1 MLTQPLRLLLHDNN
15 LWERSYIS
23 VLIHMQPPPL
33 SLHVLKFTLYFLCYP
48 NSSIAGNNKDLAHV
62 PMIVLPPPNVD
73 SWDEDQPQPPRVE
86 TSNLLFGDCVPP
98 VSSKLVKRIEEGKI
112 IEMTEVLY
120 KRLAVYTLNDSHTRA
135 SKPKIKHVTNIIDW
149 VQAFGL
155 HVAIISQ
162 KQPQRVPELI
172 GYQALIID
180 AQREYLGECWIG
192 NNHHFRQT
200 VPLQAIEKWII
211 IDTMEFSLRKRLG
224 LLKQLRYVYVFNTVS
239 THYSY
244 IHDYTC
250 IV

>member
-1 MLTQPLRLLLHDNN
+1 
-15 LWERSYIS
+15 
-23 VLIHMQPPPL
+23 MQLPPL

-48 NSSIAGNNKDLAHV
+48 ESSSIGNNRHLVHV
-62 PMIVLPPPNVD
+62 LMIVPPPTNVD
-73 SWDEDQPQPPRVE
+73 SRDEDQPQPPRVE

-98 VSSKLVKRIEEGKI
+98 VSSKLVKRIEEGKL
-112 IEMTEVLY
+112 IEMNEVLY
-120 KRLAVYTLNDSHTRA
+120 KRLAAYTLNGNHRRA
-135 SKPKIKHVTNIIDW
+135 SKPMIKPVTNVIDW

-192 NNHHFRQT
+192 HNHHFRQT

-211 IDTMEFSLRKRLG
+211 IDTMEFSLRRRLG
-224 LLKQLRYVYVFNTVS
+224 LLKELRYVYVFNTVS
-239 THYSY
+239 THYSH

-250 IV
+250 MV